1 MTVRSNT
8 SPQSVALEQGAVL
21 KLLLTSGGVTNTSIR
36 DALVDLLG
44 KPISDS
50 SALCIPTA
58 QWGHPSCGPVSARG
72 FVSGAAPWCS
82 LTLMEWQSLGLLEL
96 STLP

>member
-1 MTVRSNT
+1 
-8 SPQSVALEQGAVL
+8 L

-44 KPISDS
+44 KPIEDS

-58 QWGHPSCGPVSARG
+58 EYGHPWCTPASAWRFIAG
-72 FVSGAAPWCS
+72 QGDFGW
-82 LTLMEWQSLGLLEL
+82 
-96 STLP
+96 